1 MLLDRYEHHK
11 KNFKAQF
18 QSETFF
24 IDFELMFLEEVVTR
38 PRLAGDAVLR
48 WWRELVILEEAAFI
62 EEVSDE
68 FL

>member
-1 MLLDRYEHHK
+1 
-11 KNFKAQF
+11 
-18 QSETFF
+18 
-24 IDFELMFLEEVVTR
+24 MFLEEEDTR

-62 EEVSDE
+62 EDVSGE